1 MLMLIQPIAGMPRTG
16 ASLERREPC
25 ETRVSR
31 TVRGLGRVNRLRL
44 PGRLGGRKRAVLT
57 AGAGLT
63 TSAGMKV
70 RAIMTLIQQ
79 DGWYLDR
86 TRGSHRQYK
95 HPQKRGL
102 VTVPGKPNDDLAPGT
117 LNSILKQAGLK

>member
-1 MLMLIQPIAGMPRTG
+1 MMTKLYSENRWLA
-16 ASLERREPC
+16 ASEAERR
-25 ETRVSR
+25 R
-31 TVRGLGRVNRLRL
+31 
-44 PGRLGGRKRAVLT
+44 GGRAGAALT

-70 RAIMTLIQQ
+70 REVMKLIQRE
-79 DGWYLDR
+79 GWCLDR